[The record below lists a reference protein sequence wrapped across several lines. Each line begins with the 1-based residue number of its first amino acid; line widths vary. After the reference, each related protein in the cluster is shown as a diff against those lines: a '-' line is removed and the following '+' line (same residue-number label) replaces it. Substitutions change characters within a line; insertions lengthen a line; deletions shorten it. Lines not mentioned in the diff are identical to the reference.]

1 MTEKHTSKKKRERV
15 SRTRERKPKERKPK
29 ERKPKERKTREK
41 KPKRETKSQKEKKEI
56 KKLDKEIE
64 EVNLEIKKISLN
76 NKKIIP
82 MYEEE
87 TKGLTSIDSGL
98 DFTESQASLEMV
110 NEPRGRLVPLERTLR
125 VETPSPS
132 ILDNNKDSNEFN
144 PFQYSSGNE
153 NSNSQGSQYI
163 KEFDSGYSEHV
174 QALKRTDT
182 RDLAINPHERQELG
196 FTPMYDHKSTNPE
209 KTNIAKKVDINE
221 LGKERPHSKK
231 EIKYTPSGY

>member
-1 MTEKHTSKKKRERV
+1 MTEKHTSKKKTREKVRP
-15 SRTRERKPKERKPK
+15 SRTRERKPREK
-29 ERKPKERKTREK
+29 KTRERKHK
-41 KPKRETKSQKEKKEI
+41 KPKKETREQKEKKEI
-56 KKLDKEIE
+56 KELDKEIE

-98 DFTESQASLEMV
+98 DFTEAQASLEMV
-110 NEPRGRLVPLERTLR
+110 NAPRGRLVPLERALR
-125 VETPSPS
+125 VETTSPS
-132 ILDNNKDSNEFN
+132 VLNNDKNSNEFN

-153 NSNSQGSQYI
+153 NSNQGSQYV

-182 RDLAINPHERQELG
+182 RDLSINPHERQELG
-196 FTPMYDHKSTNPE
+196 FTPSEKIEKKSLETYVPI
-209 KTNIAKKVDINE
+209 KRTDINE
-221 LGKERPHSKK
+221 LGRERPHSKK
-231 EIKYTPSGY
+231 EIKYTSSGS